1 MKIQSIALILTTIVG
16 TANAANKRRRVVKI
30 YTQDRK
36 ISAERK
42 LRGSNEAGN
51 FDPFIGTRQLE
62 EGSMSMGLTPA
73 EMSMSMG
80 LTLAEMSMSTGFL
93 TPAEA
98 SMSMGLV
105 PAESEENQHA
115 IHAGKPMKPMRSE
128 GLDEP
133 SHAGK
138 AARRVL

>member
-73 EMSMSMG
+73 E
-80 LTLAEMSMSTGFL
+80 
-93 TPAEA
+93 A

-105 PAESEENQHA
+105 PAESEENENA